1 MKANEEGER
10 SVKNWPEAVKFWNRG
25 AGFRAKKEAIEFEPI
40 LTNAIGYSAKEWCE
54 NATNRAAL
62 AVLLMMD
69 CKTAFGDLFAFDLF
83 HEVFLE
89 RAGNDLFLAFYSDS
103 ERLTICY
110 YAFRKRAAY
119 SLSKAARGEMNA
131 EEKYDPYRI
140 EAKDLIAC
148 LADFTERIS

>member
-1 MKANEEGER
+1 MKANKKGER
-10 SVKNWPEAVKFWNRG
+10 SVKNRPEAVRRRNRNT
-25 AGFRAKKEAIEFEPI
+25 GFRGKNEAIEFEPI

-54 NATNRAAL
+54 SATNRAAL

-69 CKTAFGDLFAFDLF
+69 CKTALGDLFAFDF
-83 HEVFLE
+83 FSEVFFE

-103 ERLTICY
+103 ERLAICY
-110 YAFRKRAAY
+110 HAFRKRAAY

-131 EEKYDPYRI
+131 EEEYDPYRI

>member
-1 MKANEEGER
+1 MKNR
-10 SVKNWPEAVKFWNRG
+10 SEVVKCGNRD
-25 AGFRAKKEAIEFEPI
+25 ASFRAKKEAIEFEPI

-54 NATNRAAL
+54 SATNRAVL

-83 HEVFLE
+83 REVFLE

-103 ERLTICY
+103 ERLAVCY
-110 YAFRKRAAY
+110 HAFRKRAAY

-131 EEKYDPYRI
+131 EERNYSYRI
-140 EAKDLIAC
+140 DAKDLIAC